1 MIPHWLWVFLGLNG
15 VGPWYFFWSAIAG
28 SFFFTLLFG
37 GILYWWHHV
46 CVEHRCFR
54 VGRHPYS
61 HPVTKAQVRACRK
74 HHPDIDHTKKI
85 HLHEW
90 AKHR

>member
-1 MIPHWLWVFLGLNG
+1 VIPHWLWHFLGADG
-15 VGPWYFFWSAIAG
+15 QVWAYIW
-28 SFFFTLLFG
+28 G
-37 GILYWWHHV
+37 GIGSILVPYFGMYVVYRWHNV
-46 CVEHRCFR
+46 CVEHRCIR
-54 VGRHPYS
+54 VGKHPYN